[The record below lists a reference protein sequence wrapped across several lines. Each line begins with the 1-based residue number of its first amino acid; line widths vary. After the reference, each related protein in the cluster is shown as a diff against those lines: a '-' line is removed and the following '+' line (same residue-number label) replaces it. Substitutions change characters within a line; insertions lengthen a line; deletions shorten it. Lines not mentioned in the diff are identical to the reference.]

1 MSLAVSSLYVMPN
14 EFSQSVVAQA
24 KGGQS
29 GAAFDQKVISRISA
43 ERIYEDVHYLS
54 EVIGPRVTGTEEEKF
69 TANYIK
75 ERLLSYGYEVEVQ
88 NFSIPDKKVGHL
100 QTSNGDEVLVNA
112 ALGSASTTEDGLT
125 AELYDAGLGYP
136 ADFNEDAAG
145 KIALISRGE
154 ITFQVKVENAL
165 AAGSVGVLNL
175 R

>member
-1 MSLAVSSLYVMPN
+1 M
-14 EFSQSVVAQA
+14 
-24 KGGQS
+24 
-29 GAAFDQKVISRISA
+29 
-43 ERIYEDVHYLS
+43 S

-75 ERLLSYGYEVEVQ
+75 ERLLSYGYEVESR

-125 AELYDAGLGYP
+125 AELFDAGLGYP
-136 ADFNEDAAG
+136 ADYNEDAAG

-165 AAGSVGVLNL
+165 AAGSVGVLIYDNIDQSGPL
-175 R
+175 NPSINENSPLPVGGITKVSGEALLEDVVSQNGTVTFKVKI